1 MFSDLL
7 QQNGLSFDRLHSF
20 CLVAEAG
27 GVTKAA
33 KGDPARQSLYSRQI
47 RELEEFFGVE
57 LIRRSGRGIVLTP
70 AGISLNILVR
80 EQITVLADFKNECQQ
95 QPVEVVLGA
104 GDSVIQWLLLP
115 RLAEIRERFPGVR
128 FKFLNLAT
136 ADAVKR
142 LADGMIDFAVARED
156 SLTRPLDARPMGVM
170 GYALFIP
177 QNHPAVRK
185 NSMDSQWLDNLP
197 LATLEGEGSFR
208 SDLAEIAR
216 KQKFRLNIQVECS
229 SFPLAARAVSRGDVA
244 AILPAIA
251 ATELAGLAA
260 VEVKL
265 SFLRQFD
272 RNMCLAT
279 NPRRVR
285 LRPILDQIGTT
296 MAKLC
301 QF

>member
-57 LIRRSGRGIVLTP
+57 LIRRSGRGIVLTQ
-70 AGISLNILVR
+70 AGATLNILVR
-80 EQITVLADFKNECQQ
+80 EQITVLADFKSECQH

-128 FKFLNLAT
+128 FKFLNLST

-142 LADGMIDFAVARED
+142 LVDGMIDFAVARED
-156 SLTRPLDARPMGVM
+156 AVTRPLDARPMGVM

-177 QNHPAVRK
+177 QNHPAARQNPADGK
-185 NSMDSQWLDNLP
+185 WLDNVP

-216 KQKFRLNIQVECS
+216 KQKIRLHNQVECS

-265 SFLRQFD
+265 GFLRQFD
-272 RNMCLAT
+272 RKMCLAT
-279 NPRRVR
+279 NPRRIR

>member
-33 KGDPARQSLYSRQI
+33 RGDPARQSLYSRQI

-70 AGISLNILVR
+70 AGASLNILVR
-80 EQITVLADFKNECQQ
+80 EQITVLADFKSECQH
-95 QPVEVVLGA
+95 QPVEVVVGA

-115 RLAEIRERFPGVR
+115 RLAEIREHFPGVR

-156 SLTRPLDARPMGVM
+156 AVTRPLEARSMGVM

-177 QNHPAVRK
+177 QHHPAVRQNPADGK
-185 NSMDSQWLDNLP
+185 WLDNVP